1 MYFLDWRSDID
12 MNIITFDI
20 GTTNIKYAICNENF
34 VLKDKQIIPTEAA
47 KGGQCIINKIIS
59 IIDSY
64 EDIDRV
70 AISTTGEVDSVNGI
84 IVCSTDKIPYYTGM
98 MVKKMIENKTGIP
111 TFIENDVNAAA
122 IAEARFGIAKGERDF
137 ICLTFGNR
145 IGGAIYLDNENYKGT
160 DSSAGE
166 FGHMITHAGGRPCV
180 CGGEGCFEQY
190 ASVSALTQAVEK
202 ATGNSLNGFEIFN
215 KDNFNNPEIRHVIDT
230 WIDEIIIGL
239 RNIIYAF
246 NPSLIVLGGGIMSE
260 EYIIEL
266 IDRKIYKQLMHNFK
280 KVNIVNSKLG
290 NDASMLGVAYK
301 ASLL

>member
-1 MYFLDWRSDID
+1 
-12 MNIITFDI
+12 MNILTFDI
-20 GTTNIKYAICNENF
+20 GATNIKYALCNEKF
-34 VLKDKQIIPTEAA
+34 VLSCRKTIPTEASN
-47 KGGQCIINKIIS
+47 GGQYIINKIIE

-64 EDIDRV
+64 DDIDRV
-70 AISTTGEVDSVNGI
+70 AISTMGEVDSVNGI

-98 MVKKMIENKTGIP
+98 MVKKTVENKTGIP
-111 TFIENDVNAAA
+111 TFVENDVNAAA
-122 IAEARFGIAKGERDF
+122 VAEAKFGVARNKKDF

-145 IGGAIYLDNENYKGT
+145 IGGAIYLNNETYKGT

-166 FGHMITHAGGRPCV
+166 FGHMITHAGGRPCI

-190 ASVSALTQAVEK
+190 ASVYALTQAVEK
-202 ATGNSLNGFEIFN
+202 ATGNKLNGFEIFD
-215 KDNFNNPEIRHVIDT
+215 KDNFNNPEIRHIIDT

-246 NPSLIVLGGGIMSE
+246 NPSLIVLGGGIMNE
-260 EYIIEL
+260 EYIVEL
-266 IDRKIYKQLMHNFK
+266 IDRKIYKQLMDNFK

-290 NDASMLGVAYK
+290 KDAALLGVAYK

>member
-1 MYFLDWRSDID
+1 
-12 MNIITFDI
+12 MNILTFDI
-20 GTTNIKYAICNENF
+20 GVTNIEYALCDEKF
-34 VLKDKQIIPTEAA
+34 ELTDKKSIPTEAP
-47 KGGQCIINKIIS
+47 KGGQHIVNKIIE

-64 EDIDRV
+64 ENIDRI

-98 MVKKMIENKTGIP
+98 MIKKIIENKTGIL
-111 TFIENDVNAAA
+111 TFVENDVNAAA
-122 IAEARFGIAKGERDF
+122 VAEAKFGVAKGEEDF

-145 IGGAIYLDNENYKGT
+145 IGGAIYLGNENYKGT

-166 FGHMITHAGGRPCV
+166 FGHMITHAGGRPCI

-202 ATGNSLNGFEIFN
+202 ATGTKLNGFEIFS

-266 IDRKIYKQLMHNFK
+266 IDRKIYKQLMDNFK

-290 NDASMLGVAYK
+290 KNACLLGAAYK